1 MINTMNNNSL
11 PLDELKQRYAEYI
24 VDGMDMDSLVQFAI
38 DSVYDAIKDWD
49 EEELKDEVTL
59 IYDEEVW
66 EDLVESVQ

>member
-11 PLDELKQRYAEYI
+11 PLDELKQRYAEYV
-24 VDGMDMDSLVQFAI
+24 VDGMDMDTLIQFAM
-38 DSVYDAIKDWD
+38 DSLYDAIKDWD

-59 IYDEEVW
+59 LYDEEVW